1 MQSVL
6 AGLPEL
12 SILEITVRLL
22 LTTVYA
28 GTLGYERE
36 RHKQAAGFRTYI
48 IVADASALV
57 MMTNIFIGQ
66 SVGTTDLVRMPAS
79 VITGLGFL
87 GAGTILVTKSREI
100 RGLTTAAG
108 LWAVANIGLALG
120 AGFYT
125 GGTVCY
131 AFILVAMNILRLV
144 DQRVEKRQ
152 RISEIYCEMRS
163 TQVIGRLVRFAR
175 EHGYVLSDFSLYN
188 EPTYGEERAPLCG
201 TFMLRV
207 GKKTTLETA
216 IAEMEQIE
224 GVVYLTLV

>member
-1 MQSVL
+1 
-6 AGLPEL
+6 
-12 SILEITVRLL
+12 
-22 LTTVYA
+22 
-28 GTLGYERE
+28 
-36 RHKQAAGFRTYI
+36 
-48 IVADASALV
+48 
-57 MMTNIFIGQ
+57 
-66 SVGTTDLVRMPAS
+66 MPAS